1 MPGTDGRIETSNSN
15 SPFENIIQK
24 YLAPGLVFFSA
35 FDCRAILIRIAL
47 LWSSNDFDCR
57 ALFLKTQRYIF
68 NEFKAGNTS
77 EPLDELLSIRKLKL
91 SMTSSEKVEYG

>member
-35 FDCRAILIRIAL
+35 FDCRASLIRIAL
-47 LWSSNDFDCR
+47 L
-57 ALFLKTQRYIF
+57 
-68 NEFKAGNTS
+68 
-77 EPLDELLSIRKLKL
+77 
-91 SMTSSEKVEYG
+91 